1 MIKEIGVLRTFIYK
15 ALDAGYTFNAFYRS
29 AQEKEI
35 FRIRRSDLLEVW
47 REVKSELANRAA
59 LRSLSAGDIPEHTR
73 VSASPFKYTEPF
85 IYKARVEY
93 QVSAEAPVTQQ
104 FVTVLSPKALTIGG
118 AVGQVLEKWPGF
130 AYGKAE
136 RIRTVE
142 IVAAMYMPQ

>member
-1 MIKEIGVLRTFIYK
+1 MATERGILRSLMYK
-15 ALDAGYTFNAFYRS
+15 ALDAAYSFNAFYRS
-29 AQEKEI
+29 ASEKGI
-35 FRIRRSDLLEVW
+35 SYRRSDMLADW
-47 REVKSELANRAA
+47 RSIQSELANRAA
-59 LRSLSAGDIPEHTR
+59 LRSLSAGDIPEHTA
-73 VSASPFKYTEPF
+73 VGASPFKYTEPF

-93 QVSAEAPVTQQ
+93 QVSAEAPLMEQ
-104 FVTVLSPKALTIGG
+104 FVTVLSSKALTIGG

>member
-1 MIKEIGVLRTFIYK
+1 MAKERGILRSLMYT
-15 ALDAGYTFNAFYRS
+15 ALDAAHTFNAFYRS
-29 AQEKEI
+29 AREKGI
-35 FRIRRSDLLEVW
+35 SYRRSDMLADW
-47 REVKSELANRAA
+47 RSIQSELANRAA
-59 LRSLSAGDIPEHTR
+59 LRSLRAGDIPEHTR
-73 VSASPFKYTEPF
+73 VGASPFRYTEPF

>member
-1 MIKEIGVLRTFIYK
+1 MATERGILRSLMYK
-15 ALDAGYTFNAFYRS
+15 ALDAAYSFNAFYRS
-29 AQEKEI
+29 ASEKGI
-35 FRIRRSDLLEVW
+35 SYRRSDMLADW
-47 REVKSELANRAA
+47 RSIQSELANRAA
-59 LRSLSAGDIPEHTR
+59 LRSLSAGDIPEHTA
-73 VSASPFKYTEPF
+73 VGASPFKYTEPF

-93 QVSAEAPVTQQ
+93 QISAEAPLMEQ
-104 FVTVLSPKALTIGG
+104 FVTVLSSKALTIGG